1 MTWDEYYEKFYD
13 WSTSTQISK
22 LSSVEHLGPS
32 DEVTEV
38 MLEFTYDNVNIV
50 NRIARKAINQKIIF
64 TGENIVDLYGEMD
77 EELIIQL
84 IEQSMDSFSKSDLE
98 SMDGIVDD
106 DILVWIYKTKGLPI
120 PEEFDDCDG
129 FDEDLTNQNNISS
142 KNSPGGFFSK
152 LAMLFGIGSGISSGI
167 QVGGGINRTKFSV
180 GDHVKVKYRGQEGTV
195 IDVNGDMY
203 MVSLNDGGY
212 VDSFYE
218 YQLERTW

>member
-38 MLEFTYDNVNIV
+38 MLEFTYDKVNIV

-64 TGENIVDLYGEMD
+64 TGENIADLYGEMD
-77 EELIIQL
+77 EDLIKQL
-84 IEQSMDSFSKSDLE
+84 IEQSIESFSKFDLE

-106 DILVWIYKTKGLPI
+106 DILIWIYKTKGLPI
-120 PEEFDDCDG
+120 PEELNDCFE
-129 FDEDLTNQNNISS
+129 FDEALTNQNNISS
-142 KNSPGGFFSK
+142 KNAPGGFFSK
-152 LAMLFGIGSGISSGI
+152 LAILFGIGSGISSGI
-167 QVGGGINRTKFSV
+167 EDGRGKTLAKFSV

-195 IDVNGDMY
+195 IDVNGDLY
-203 MVSLNDGGY
+203 MVSLKDRGQ

-218 YQLERTW
+218 SQLERIW